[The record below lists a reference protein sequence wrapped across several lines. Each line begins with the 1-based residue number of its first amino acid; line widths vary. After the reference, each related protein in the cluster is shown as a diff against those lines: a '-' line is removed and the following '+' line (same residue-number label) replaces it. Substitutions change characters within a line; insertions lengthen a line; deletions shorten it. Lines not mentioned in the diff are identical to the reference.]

1 MSELPVY
8 RLYID
13 GAWCDAAGGE
23 TFASVNPATGEPWA
37 RMPAASEADVDRA
50 VNAARAALQD
60 GPWRRMSA
68 TSRGKLLRRLADLV
82 GANADRL
89 GDVETIDSGKLVRE
103 TRSQT
108 RYVADYYHYYA
119 GLADKI
125 EGATLPIDK
134 PDMHVFTTR
143 EPIGV
148 VAAVVP
154 WNAQMFLSATKLGP
168 ALAAGNTVVLKASED
183 APAPMLEFARLVEEA
198 GFPAGVVNVITGF
211 GEPCGRA
218 LTSHPDVAR
227 VAFTGGP
234 ATARRVVENTA
245 SNFAVLSLELGGKSP
260 ILVFDD
266 ADIESAVNGLIA
278 GNFGATGQSCVAG
291 SRVFLHDR
299 VHDQILE
306 RLIARSKTIR
316 IGDPLDETTD
326 MGPLATR
333 RQLDHI
339 TSSVK
344 AAVGEGAELLHGGK
358 QPDQPQRGFYFEP
371 TILACPDQNVTTVRE
386 EMFGPVMSVLRFGDE
401 DEAVAFAND
410 TRFGLGAG
418 VFTRDVARA
427 LRVSQGIRAGI
438 VWVNTYRA
446 VSPVAPFG
454 GFRQSGY
461 GREAGLDV
469 IHEYTRTK
477 SVWISTSPEP
487 MADPFVMR

>member
-1 MSELPVY
+1 MTDIAAY
-8 RLYID
+8 QLYID
-13 GAWCDAAGGE
+13 GKWCDASDGGSFE
-23 TFASVNPATGEPWA
+23 RVNPATGDTWA
-37 RMPAASEADVDRA
+37 VMPAASEADVDRA
-50 VNAARAALQD
+50 VAAAKRALYE
-60 GPWRRMSA
+60 GPWSTMSA
-68 TSRGKLLRRLADLV
+68 TQRGKLLRRLGDLI
-82 GANADRL
+82 GEHAERL
-89 GDVETIDSGKLVRE
+89 GDVETIDSGKLARE

-108 RYVADYYHYYA
+108 RYVADYYYYYA

-198 GFPAGVVNVITGF
+198 GFPPGVVNVITGF

-218 LTSHPDVAR
+218 LTAHPDVAR

-234 ATARRVVENTA
+234 ATARRVIENTA
-245 SNFAVLSLELGGKSP
+245 NNFAVVSLELGGKSP
-260 ILVFDD
+260 IVVFDD
-266 ADIESAVNGLIA
+266 ADIEGAVNGLIA

-291 SRVFLHDR
+291 SRVFLHER
-299 VHDQILE
+299 VHEQILE
-306 RLIARSKTIR
+306 RLVERAGQIR
-316 IGDPLDETTD
+316 IGDPLDAATD

-333 RQLDHI
+333 RQLEHI
-339 TSSVK
+339 ESSV
-344 AAVGEGAELLHGGK
+344 ASSVDQGANLLHGGRR
-358 QPDQPQRGFYFEP
+358 PERPERGWYFEP
-371 TILACPDQNVTTVRE
+371 TILACADQNVKTVQE
-386 EMFGPVMSVLRFGDE
+386 EMFGPVMSALKFSDE

-418 VFTRDVARA
+418 VFTRDVTRA
-427 LRVSQGIRAGI
+427 LRVSKRIRSGI

-446 VSPVAPFG
+446 VSPIAPFG
-454 GFRQSGY
+454 GFGQSGY
-461 GREAGLDV
+461 GREAGIDAV
-469 IHEYTRTK
+469 HDYTRTK
-477 SVWISTSPEP
+477 SVWISTASAP